1 MTIKV
6 MHVELGRQLYG
17 GAKQVE
23 YLINALPED
32 IMTSY
37 LVCASDSAISHIPAP
52 GCIKHP
58 VPYSGDTDLRFPF
71 RLYRLVKRLEPDILH
86 IHSRRGAD
94 VWGGLVSS
102 LCGIPAVCTRRVD
115 NKESAL
121 AAVKYRH
128 YKAVVS
134 ISRGVHDVVS
144 RHCKQIPQPVIH
156 SAVDLNDFRYS
167 KDAEWFREK
176 YDIPANHKVI
186 ANFAQLIP
194 RKGQKDLIMAMQA
207 VMARRQDVTC
217 LLFGKGKQQAAYQ
230 QLADDSGAGKNIRLC
245 GFTSDVPRILP
256 NIDVMVHPAYAE
268 GLGIILLQAGACKVP
283 MISCPV
289 GGIPEIIHNEKTG
302 LLVEPG
308 DPAALAREILHLLDD
323 PAEARALGE
332 NAFRHVQQHFSI
344 AAMADAYT
352 RLYKSLL

>member
-32 IMTSY
+32 TITSH

-58 VPYSGDTDLRFPF
+58 VPYSGDTDLWFPF
-71 RLYRLVKRLEPDILH
+71 RLYRLIKRSKPDILH

-94 VWGGLVSS
+94 VWGGLVSA
-102 LCGIPAVCTRRVD
+102 LFGIPAVCTRRVD

-121 AAVKYRH
+121 AALKYRH

-134 ISRGVHDVVS
+134 ISQGVHDVVS
-144 RHCKQIPQPVIH
+144 RHCKQILQPVIH

-167 KDAEWFREK
+167 RDAEWFREK

-207 VMARRQDVTC
+207 VIARRQDVTC

-308 DPAALAREILHLLDD
+308 DPPALAREILRLLDN

-332 NAFRHVQQHFSI
+332 NAFHHVQQHFSI

-352 RLYKSLL
+352 GLYKSLV

>member
-32 IMTSY
+32 TITSH

-58 VPYSGDTDLRFPF
+58 VPYSGDTDLWFPF
-71 RLYRLVKRLEPDILH
+71 RLYRLIKRSKPDILH

-94 VWGGLVSS
+94 VWGGLVSA
-102 LCGIPAVCTRRVD
+102 LFGIPAVCTRRVD

-121 AAVKYRH
+121 AALKYRH

-134 ISRGVHDVVS
+134 ISQGVHDVVS
-144 RHCKQIPQPVIH
+144 RHCKQILQPVIH

-167 KDAEWFREK
+167 RDAEWFREK

-207 VMARRQDVTC
+207 VIARRQDVTC

-308 DPAALAREILHLLDD
+308 DPPALAREILRLLDN

-332 NAFRHVQQHFSI
+332 NAFHHVQQHFSI
-344 AAMADAYT
+344 VAMADAYT
-352 RLYKSLL
+352 GLYKSLV